1 MASGSCQGCEEED
14 EETLKKL
21 IVRLNNLQEG
31 KQIETLVQILEDMQV
46 FTYADHA
53 AKLFQ
58 GKNVHVP
65 LLIVL
70 DSYVRVACVQQV
82 GWSLLCKL
90 IEICP
95 DIMQSLTGPQ
105 DIGCDWEVLG
115 IHQLII
121 KMLTVH
127 NASMNLSMVG
137 LKALDLLL
145 TSGKI
150 TLLIL
155 DEDSDIFLLIFDA
168 MKKFSANDEVQKL
181 GCKALHVLFER
192 VSEEQLTEF
201 VENKDY
207 MILLTALKN
216 FKDEEEI
223 VLYVLRCLHSLASPC
238 NNVEVL
244 MSGNVRCYNIV
255 VEAMKAFPVHEKI
268 QEVSCCLLHRL
279 TLGNFFNIL
288 VLNEVHE
295 FVVEAVQRYSKNAT
309 LQIAGLSCL
318 ALLTETIFLNQDLEV
333 KNENEENEDDE
344 EEDKLFWLEACYKAL
359 TWHRKNKHVQEAAC
373 WALNNL
379 LMYQN
384 SLHEKIGDEDGQ
396 FPAHREVML
405 SMLMHSSSKEVFQ
418 ASANALCTLLE
429 QNVNFRKI
437 LLSKGIYLNVLELM
451 KRHLH
456 SPEVAESGCKMLNHL
471 FEGSNV
477 SLDVMAAVAPK
488 IITVMKSH
496 GASLSVQLEALR
508 AILHFL
514 LPGMPEEVTEDTEY
528 KHKLKIVTNQCFRND
543 IHKLVLGSLNRF
555 IGNPGIQK
563 CGLKVISSIAR
574 FPDAL
579 EVLSLEGAIES
590 VLQTLKMYP
599 DDQEIQRLGL
609 SLIGC
614 LITKKNLILGIENP
628 LAKILVSSLQRFK
641 DITELQTK
649 FLSLC
654 CKCFAKLA
662 MDDEL
667 KGVML
672 ERACDQN
679 NSIMVECLL
688 LLGADANRAKE
699 GTSLICQ
706 VCEKASSPK
715 LVELLLNSGSHEQ
728 DVRKALAISIGKGDS
743 QIISLLLKRLALD
756 LANNSIC
763 LGGFCI
769 GKIEPSWLGPLFPD
783 KTCNSRKEIN
793 IGSTLARMVLR
804 YQTKSSVAEG
814 AASGSNGDFSEQV
827 LDKFD
832 QWTFIPESY
841 VDSVFGQSDD
851 LDSEGSEGSFL
862 VKKKSSSISVGEFYR
877 DPALQRCS
885 PNLQSHSRS
894 SKLPSHMRHSDSTSS
909 LASEREYITSLDL
922 SANELRD
929 IDALS
934 QKCCISGHL
943 EHLARLELHQ
953 NALTGFPQRLCEVLK
968 CLTHLDL
975 HSNKFT
981 AFPSYLLKMNCI
993 ANLDVSRNDIGP
1005 SIVLDPAVKCP
1016 TLKQFNLSYNQLS
1029 SVPENL
1035 GDVAEKLEQLTLEG
1049 NKISG
1054 MCSPL
1059 SLKELKILNLSKNNI
1074 SSLSEDFLEA
1084 CPKVESFSARMNSLA
1099 AMPFLPSS
1107 MTNIKLSQNR
1117 FTCVPEA
1124 ILNLPHLRS
1133 LDMSSNEIKYLPS
1146 PAHWKSLN
1154 LRELLFSHN
1163 QISILDLSEKAHA
1176 WSRVEKLHLSHNKLK
1191 EIPPEI
1197 GCLENLTSLDVSYNL
1212 ELRSFPNE
1220 MGKLSKIWD
1229 LPLDELRLNF
1239 DFKHIGCKAKDII
1252 RFLQQRLKK
1261 AVPYNR
1267 MKLMIVGNTG
1277 SGKTTLLQQL
1287 MKTKKSDAEMQSA
1300 TVGIDV
1306 KDWPIQIRGKRKKDL
1321 ILNVWDFAGREEF
1334 YSTHPHF
1341 MTPRSL
1347 YLAVYDLSKGQ
1358 AEVDAMKPW
1367 LFNIKARASSS
1378 PVILVG
1384 THLDVSDEKQRKAC
1398 ISKINKELLNKRGF
1412 PAIRDYH
1419 FVNATEESDA
1429 LAKLRKTIINESLNF
1444 KIRDQPVVGQLIP
1457 DCYVELEKIILS
1469 ERKNVPIE
1477 FPVIDRKRLLQLVKE
1492 NQLQLDEN
1500 ELPHAV
1506 HFLNESGVLLHFQ
1519 DPALQL
1525 SNLYFVEPKW
1535 LCKVMAQILT
1545 EKVEGGPK
1553 YPKGIISRRSVE
1565 KFLSKKKRFPKNYT
1579 QQYFKLLEKFQIALP
1594 IGEEHL
1600 LVPSSLSDHRP
1611 VIELPHCENSE
1622 IIIRLYEMPYFP
1634 MGFWSRLIN
1643 RLLEISPY
1651 MLSGRERA
1659 LRPNR
1664 MYWRQGIYLN
1674 WSPEAYCLVE
1684 SEVLDNHPESFL
1696 KITVPSC
1703 RKGCIILG
1711 QVVDHIDSL
1720 MEEWFPGL
1728 LEIDICGEG
1737 ETLLKKW
1744 ALYSFNDGE
1753 EHEKILLDD
1762 LMKKAE
1768 EGDLLVNPDQPRL
1781 TLPISQIAPD
1791 LILADLPRNIMLNSE
1806 KLEFEQAPEFLLG
1819 DGSFGSVYRATYE
1832 GDEVAV
1838 KIFNKHTSLRLLR
1851 QELVVLCHHR
1861 HPSLVFLLAAGIRPR
1876 MLVMELAPKGS
1887 LDRLLQ
1893 QDTASLTRTLQ
1904 HRIALHV
1911 ADGLRYLHSAM
1922 IIYRDLKPHNVLL
1935 FTLYPNAAI
1944 IAKIADYGIAQ
1955 YCCRM
1960 GIKTSEGTPGFRA
1973 PEVARGNVI
1982 YNQQADVY
1990 SFGLLLYDILTTGGR
2005 IAEGLK
2011 FPNEFDELAIQGK
2024 LPDPVKEYGCAP
2036 WPMVEKLIKS
2046 CLKENPQERPTS
2058 AQVFDI
2064 LNSAELI
2071 CLMRHI
2077 PIPKSFTVECMVA
2090 ANQSCKNASIWLG
2103 CGPRDRG
2110 QLSLLDLTTERLTSE
2125 EVTNSRILCLTL
2137 VHLPVEKE
2145 SWIVSGTQ
2153 SGELLVINSE
2163 DGKKMHTL
2171 EKMTDSVTCLHCNSI
2186 SKQRFSYAAVSDSNI
2201 IAVVADR
2208 VLYIAKKNSP
2218 FVEVW
2223 DKKTEKL
2230 CELIDC
2236 AHFLKEEMVEVNKES
2251 KHNMSYSGR
2260 VKTLCL
2266 QKNSALWIGT
2276 GGGYMLLLDLST
2288 LRLIRIIHDFCD
2300 SVRVMMTAQIGT
2312 YNEVAESSS
2321 GEASTWDKGAYK
2333 AFNGRIFSF
2342 ESPCTYTFCRH
2353 CVDSGDFNIE
2363 IKRNTDSEIEKIT
2376 VLIDNNDISISGDT
2390 ILVNGE
2396 SVQIPY
2402 NNKLIHI
2409 KKHGEY
2415 NVLNSRRGIL
2425 SLMWDKNN
2433 KLSLTLHKQYPTC
2446 GLCGNF
2452 NTTPGEDI
2460 NEHIA
2465 KSKIAGDCP
2474 EATSKT
2480 YQTCED
2486 GVEYCNKIIG
2496 TYFEE
2501 CGKVSAL
2508 SSDYKKVCIDEYCQ
2522 NRDKAS
2528 TCDTYSELSRLCASD
2543 GPGTYESWR
2552 NDSDVVC
2559 EKPQCPEQHIY
2570 KECGP
2575 SNPATCSNVAPF
2587 QDSECVSGCTCPE
2600 DKIQIF
2606 KASLSYFQVETYSH
2620 VKMQV
2625 QTDPVM
2631 QLYVSM
2637 PPNQFTDTVGLC
2649 GSYNNRAED
2658 DFMSSQNILEKS
2670 SQAFADSWEMMS
2682 CPKGNPTSCIS
2693 IDAENCSGGAEYVD
2707 CSDPKAQRRV
2717 DSTCSTRNIP
2727 NFEDQNVILQD
2738 GKVTAIKTTE
2748 SKECEL
2754 NGNAY
2759 TVHTVGLY
2767 LILKFVS
2774 GITVIW
2780 DKNTRMTVILEPYW
2794 NGKVC
2799 GLCGNS
2805 NGDLKDDFT
2814 TRYSSVATGALE
2826 FGNSWKTSQECSD
2839 TVTQTFP
2846 CDSNPYCKAWAV
2858 RKCEIIRD
2866 STFRECHSKVDPST
2880 YYDACIEEACAC
2892 DMEGKYLGF
2901 CTAVAMYAEACSAVG
2916 VCVAWRKPDLCRC
2929 YAKCPESAPYLDENT
2944 MKCVR
2949 LSECSCF
2956 YNDVIPAGP
2965 ENKILPELIE
2975 EATTTRGGAGITG
2988 DGFRA
2993 AGTTVSS
3000 ESEVTGKKTEATTS
3014 LGESET
3020 TTVGVE
3026 TGSTT
3031 LSPGAS
3037 SSSQKTKP
3045 GTSVTPGSPGA
3056 GSETEAMTSTK
3067 GSGTTQAG
3075 LVGETTTSTEG
3086 RGTSGSGFRTGEEEF
3101 PPLGFTINDGSS

>member
-1 MASGSCQGCEEED
+1 MASGSCQGCEED

-21 IVRLNNLQEG
+21 IVRLNNVQEG
-31 KQIETLVQILEDMQV
+31 KQIETLVQILEDLLV
-46 FTYADHA
+46 FTYSEHA
-53 AKLFQ
+53 SKLFQ
-58 GKNVHVP
+58 GKNIHVP

-70 DSYVRVACVQQV
+70 DSYMRVASVQQV

-95 DIMQSLTGPQ
+95 GTMQSLMGPQ
-105 DIGCDWEVLG
+105 DVGNDWEVLG
-115 IHQLII
+115 VHQLIL

-127 NASMNLSMVG
+127 NASVNLSMIG
-137 LKALDLLL
+137 LKTLDLLL

-155 DEDSDIFLLIFDA
+155 DEESDIFMLIFDA
-168 MKKFSANDEVQKL
+168 MHSFPANDEIQKL

-207 MILLTALKN
+207 MILLSALTN

-223 VLYVLRCLHSLASPC
+223 VLHVLHCLHSLAIPC

-255 VEAMKAFPVHEKI
+255 VEAMKAFPISEKI

-295 FVVEAVQRYSKNAT
+295 FVVKAVQRYPENAA
-309 LQIAGLSCL
+309 LQISALSCL
-318 ALLTETIFLNQDLEV
+318 ALLTETIFLNQDLEE
-333 KNENEENEDDE
+333 KNENQENDDE
-344 EEDKLFWLEACYKAL
+344 GEEVKLFWLEACYKAL

-384 SLHEKIGDEDGQ
+384 SLHEKIGDEDGH

-418 ASANALCTLLE
+418 ASANALSTLLE

-451 KRHLH
+451 QKHIH

-471 FEGSNV
+471 FEGSNT
-477 SLDVMAAVAPK
+477 SLDTMAAVLPK

-496 GASLSVQLEALR
+496 ETSLPVQLEALR
-508 AILHFL
+508 AILHFIV
-514 LPGMPEEVTEDTEY
+514 PGMPEESREDAES
-528 KHKLKIVTNQCFRND
+528 HRKLLNMVKKQCFKND
-543 IHKLVLGSLNRF
+543 IHKLVLAALNRF

-563 CGLKVISSIAR
+563 CGLKVISSIAH
-574 FPDAL
+574 FTDAL
-579 EVLSLEGAIES
+579 GVLSLEGAVDS
-590 VLQTLKMYP
+590 VLHTLQMYP
-599 DDQEIQRLGL
+599 DDQEIQCLGL

-614 LITKKNLILGIENP
+614 LITKKNLCIGTGHL
-628 LAKILVSSLQRFK
+628 LAKILASSLNRFK
-641 DITELQTK
+641 DVAEVQTEGFQTILAILK
-649 FLSLC
+649 LSASFSKLLVHHSFDLVIFHQMSSSIMEQKDQQFLNLC
-654 CKCFAKLA
+654 CKCFAKVA
-662 MDDEL
+662 MDDDL
-667 KGVML
+667 KNMML

-688 LLGADANRAKE
+688 LLGADANQAKE

-706 VCEKASSPK
+706 VCEKESSPK
-715 LVELLLNSGSHEQ
+715 LVELLLNSGSREQ
-728 DVRKALAISIGKGDS
+728 DVRKALTISIGKGDS
-743 QIISLLLKRLALD
+743 QIISLLLRRLALD
-756 LANNSIC
+756 MANNSIC

-769 GKIEPSWLGPLFPD
+769 GKVEPSWLGPLFPD
-783 KTCNSRKEIN
+783 KTSNLRKQTN
-793 IGSTLARMVLR
+793 IASTLARMVIR
-804 YQTKSSVAEG
+804 YQMKSAMEEG
-814 AASGSNGDFSEQV
+814 AASGSDGNLSEDV
-827 LDKFD
+827 LSKFD
-832 QWTFIPESY
+832 EWTFIPDSSM
-841 VDSVFGQSDD
+841 DSVFAQSDD

-862 VKKKSSSISVGEFYR
+862 VKKKSNSISVGEFYR
-877 DPALQRCS
+877 DAVLQRCS
-885 PNLQSHSRS
+885 PNLQRHSSSLGPIFDHEDLLRRKRKILSSDDSLRS
-894 SKLPSHMRHSDSTSS
+894 SKLQSHMRHSDSISS

-934 QKCCISGHL
+934 QKSCISGHL
-943 EHLARLELHQ
+943 EHLEKLELHQ
-953 NALTGFPQRLCEVLK
+953 NALTSFPQQLCETLK
-968 CLTHLDL
+968 SLTHLDL

-981 AFPSYLLKMNCI
+981 SFPSYLLKMSCV

-1005 SIVLDPAVKCP
+1005 SVVLDPAVKCP

-1035 GDVAEKLEQLTLEG
+1035 ADVIEKLEQLILEG

-1054 MCSPL
+1054 ICSPL
-1059 SLKELKILNLSKNNI
+1059 RLKELKILNLSKNHI
-1074 SSLSEDFLEA
+1074 SSLSENFLEA
-1084 CPKVESFSARMNSLA
+1084 CPKVESFSARMNFLA
-1099 AMPFLPSS
+1099 AMPFLPPS
-1107 MTNIKLSQNR
+1107 MTSLKLSQNK
-1117 FTCVPEA
+1117 FTCIPEA

-1133 LDMSSNEIKYLPS
+1133 LDMSSNDIQYLPG

-1163 QISILDLSEKAHA
+1163 QISILDLSEKAYL

-1267 MKLMIVGNTG
+1267 MKLMVVGNTG

-1287 MKTKKSDAEMQSA
+1287 MKTKKSDLGMQSA

-1306 KDWPIQIRGKRKKDL
+1306 KDWPIQIRGKRKRDL
-1321 ILNVWDFAGREEF
+1321 VLNVWDFAGREEF

-1341 MTPRSL
+1341 MTQRAL

-1384 THLDVSDEKQRKAC
+1384 THLDVSDERQRKAC
-1398 ISKINKELLNKRGF
+1398 IGKITKELLNKRGF

-1429 LAKLRKTIINESLNF
+1429 LAKLRKTIIYESLNF

-1477 FPVIDRKRLLQLVKE
+1477 FPVIDQKRLLQLVRE

-1525 SNLYFVEPKW
+1525 SDLYFVEPKW
-1535 LCKVMAQILT
+1535 LCKIMAQILT
-1545 EKVEGGPK
+1545 VKVEDCPK
-1553 YPKGIISRRSVE
+1553 HPKGIISRRDVE
-1565 KFLSKKKRFPKNYT
+1565 KFLSKKRRFPKNYMS
-1579 QQYFKLLEKFQIALP
+1579 QYFKLLEKFQIALP
-1594 IGEEHL
+1594 IGEEYL

-1674 WSPEAYCLVE
+1674 WSPEAYCLVG

-1703 RKGCIILG
+1703 RKGCILLG

-1753 EHEKILLDD
+1753 EHQKILLDD

-1781 TLPISQIAPD
+1781 TIPISQIAPD
-1791 LILADLPRNIMLNSE
+1791 LILADLPRNIMLNNDE
-1806 KLEFEQAPEFLLG
+1806 LEFEQAPEFLLG
-1819 DGSFGSVYRATYE
+1819 DGSFGSVYRAAYE
-1832 GDEVAV
+1832 GEEVAV

-1851 QELVVLCHHR
+1851 QELVVLCHLH
-1861 HPSLVFLLAAGIRPR
+1861 HPSLISLLAAGIRPR
-1876 MLVMELAPKGS
+1876 MLVMELASKGS

-1893 QDTASLTRTLQ
+1893 QDKASLTRTLQ

-2005 IAEGLK
+2005 IVEGLK

-2036 WPMVEKLIKS
+2036 WPMVEKLITK

-2064 LNSAELI
+2064 LNSAELV
-2071 CLMRHI
+2071 CLTRHI
-2077 PIPKSFTVECMVA
+2077 LLPKNVIVDCMVA
-2090 ANQSCKNASIWLG
+2090 THHNSRNASIWLG
-2103 CGPRDRG
+2103 CGHTNRG
-2110 QLSLLDLTTERLTSE
+2110 QLSFLDLNTEGYTSE
-2125 EVTNSRILCLTL
+2125 EVADSRILCLAL
-2137 VHLPVEKE
+2137 VHLPVQKE

-2153 SGELLVINSE
+2153 SGTLLVINTE
-2163 DGKKMHTL
+2163 DGKKRHTL
-2171 EKMTDSVTCLHCNSI
+2171 EKMTDSITCLYCNSF
-2186 SKQRFSYAAVSDSNI
+2186 SKQSVFSFFLTKLEGAAPLKILNIGNVSTPLMCLSESTNSTERNVMWGGCGTKIFSFSNDFTIQKLIETRTSQLFSYAAFSDSNI
-2201 IAVVADR
+2201 VTVVVDT

-2218 FVEVW
+2218 VVEVW

-2236 AHFLKEEMVEVNKES
+2236 VHFLREVMVKVNKES
-2251 KHNMSYSGR
+2251 KHKMSYSGR
-2260 VKTLCL
+2260 VKALCL
-2266 QKNSALWIGT
+2266 QKNTALWIGT
-2276 GGGYMLLLDLST
+2276 GGGHILLLDLST
-2288 LRLIRIIHDFCD
+2288 RRVIRIIYNFCD
-2300 SVRVMMTAQIGT
+2300 SVRVMMTAQLGSLKNVMLVLG
-2312 YNEVAESSS
+2312 YN
-2321 GEASTWDKGAYK
+2321 
-2333 AFNGRIFSF
+2333 
-2342 ESPCTYTFCRH
+2342 
-2353 CVDSGDFNIE
+2353 
-2363 IKRNTDSEIEKIT
+2363 
-2376 VLIDNNDISISGDT
+2376 
-2390 ILVNGE
+2390 
-2396 SVQIPY
+2396 
-2402 NNKLIHI
+2402 
-2409 KKHGEY
+2409 
-2415 NVLNSRRGIL
+2415 
-2425 SLMWDKNN
+2425 
-2433 KLSLTLHKQYPTC
+2433 
-2446 GLCGNF
+2446 
-2452 NTTPGEDI
+2452 
-2460 NEHIA
+2460 
-2465 KSKIAGDCP
+2465 
-2474 EATSKT
+2474 
-2480 YQTCED
+2480 
-2486 GVEYCNKIIG
+2486 
-2496 TYFEE
+2496 
-2501 CGKVSAL
+2501 
-2508 SSDYKKVCIDEYCQ
+2508 
-2522 NRDKAS
+2522 
-2528 TCDTYSELSRLCASD
+2528 
-2543 GPGTYESWR
+2543 
-2552 NDSDVVC
+2552 
-2559 EKPQCPEQHIY
+2559 
-2570 KECGP
+2570 
-2575 SNPATCSNVAPF
+2575 
-2587 QDSECVSGCTCPE
+2587 
-2600 DKIQIF
+2600 
-2606 KASLSYFQVETYSH
+2606 
-2620 VKMQV
+2620 
-2625 QTDPVM
+2625 
-2631 QLYVSM
+2631 
-2637 PPNQFTDTVGLC
+2637 
-2649 GSYNNRAED
+2649 
-2658 DFMSSQNILEKS
+2658 
-2670 SQAFADSWEMMS
+2670 
-2682 CPKGNPTSCIS
+2682 
-2693 IDAENCSGGAEYVD
+2693 
-2707 CSDPKAQRRV
+2707 
-2717 DSTCSTRNIP
+2717 
-2727 NFEDQNVILQD
+2727 
-2738 GKVTAIKTTE
+2738 
-2748 SKECEL
+2748 
-2754 NGNAY
+2754 
-2759 TVHTVGLY
+2759 
-2767 LILKFVS
+2767 
-2774 GITVIW
+2774 
-2780 DKNTRMTVILEPYW
+2780 
-2794 NGKVC
+2794 
-2799 GLCGNS
+2799 
-2805 NGDLKDDFT
+2805 
-2814 TRYSSVATGALE
+2814 
-2826 FGNSWKTSQECSD
+2826 
-2839 TVTQTFP
+2839 
-2846 CDSNPYCKAWAV
+2846 
-2858 RKCEIIRD
+2858 RK
-2866 STFRECHSKVDPST
+2866 
-2880 YYDACIEEACAC
+2880 
-2892 DMEGKYLGF
+2892 
-2901 CTAVAMYAEACSAVG
+2901 
-2916 VCVAWRKPDLCRC
+2916 
-2929 YAKCPESAPYLDENT
+2929 
-2944 MKCVR
+2944 
-2949 LSECSCF
+2949 
-2956 YNDVIPAGP
+2956 
-2965 ENKILPELIE
+2965 
-2975 EATTTRGGAGITG
+2975 
-2988 DGFRA
+2988 
-2993 AGTTVSS
+2993 
-3000 ESEVTGKKTEATTS
+3000 
-3014 LGESET
+3014 
-3020 TTVGVE
+3020 
-3026 TGSTT
+3026 
-3031 LSPGAS
+3031 
-3037 SSSQKTKP
+3037 
-3045 GTSVTPGSPGA
+3045 
-3056 GSETEAMTSTK
+3056 
-3067 GSGTTQAG
+3067 
-3075 LVGETTTSTEG
+3075 STEG
-3086 RGTSGSGFRTGEEEF
+3086 TQQQKEIQSCLTVWDINLPHEVQNLEKHIEVRKELAEKMRGTSIE
-3101 PPLGFTINDGSS
+3101 

>member
-1 MASGSCQGCEEED
+1 MGVAS
-14 EETLKKL
+14 
-21 IVRLNNLQEG
+21 
-31 KQIETLVQILEDMQV
+31 
-46 FTYADHA
+46 
-53 AKLFQ
+53 
-58 GKNVHVP
+58 
-65 LLIVL
+65 
-70 DSYVRVACVQQV
+70 VQQV

-95 DIMQSLTGPQ
+95 GTMQSLMGPQ
-105 DIGCDWEVLG
+105 DVGNDWEVLG
-115 IHQLII
+115 VHQLIL

-127 NASMNLSMVG
+127 NASINLSMIG
-137 LKALDLLL
+137 LKTLDLLL

-155 DEDSDIFLLIFDA
+155 DEESDIFLLIFDA
-168 MKKFSANDEVQKL
+168 MHSFPTNDEVQKL

-207 MILLTALKN
+207 MILLSALKN
-216 FKDEEEI
+216 FKEEEEI
-223 VLYVLRCLHSLASPC
+223 VLHVLHCLHSLAIPC

-255 VEAMKAFPVHEKI
+255 VEAMKAFPFSEKI

-279 TLGNFFNIL
+279 TLEKSLVTVGELQISQMEEGNFFNIL

-295 FVVEAVQRYSKNAT
+295 FVVKAVQQYPENAA
-309 LQIAGLSCL
+309 LQISALSCL
-318 ALLTETIFLNQDLEV
+318 ALLTETIFLNQDLEE
-333 KNENEENEDDE
+333 KNENQENDDE
-344 EEDKLFWLEACYKAL
+344 GEEDKLFWLEACYKAL
-359 TWHRKNKHVQEAAC
+359 TWHRKNKDVQEAAC

-384 SLHEKIGDEDGQ
+384 SLHEKIGDEDGH

-418 ASANALCTLLE
+418 ASANALSTLLE

-437 LLSKGIYLNVLELM
+437 LLSKGIYLNVLESM
-451 KRHLH
+451 QKHIH

-477 SLDVMAAVAPK
+477 SLDTMAAVVPK

-496 GASLSVQLEALR
+496 ETSLPVQLEALR
-508 AILHFL
+508 AILHFIV
-514 LPGMPEEVTEDTEY
+514 PGMTEESREDTDAH
-528 KHKLKIVTNQCFRND
+528 HKLNMVKKQCFKND
-543 IHKLVLGSLNRF
+543 IHKLVLAALNRF

-563 CGLKVISSIAR
+563 CGLKVVSSIAH

-579 EVLSLEGAIES
+579 EMLSLEGAMDS
-590 VLQTLKMYP
+590 VLHTLQMYP
-599 DDQEIQRLGL
+599 DDQEIQCLGL

-614 LITKKNLILGIENP
+614 LITKKNLCLGTGHL

-641 DITELQTK
+641 DVAEVQTK
-649 FLSLC
+649 GFQTILTILELSASFSKLLLNHSFDLVIFHQMSSNVEQKDQQFLNLC
-654 CKCFAKLA
+654 CKCFAKVA
-662 MDDEL
+662 MDDDL
-667 KGVML
+667 KNVML

-688 LLGADANRAKE
+688 LLGADANQAKE
-699 GTSLICQ
+699 ATSLICQ
-706 VCEKASSPK
+706 VCEKGSSPK
-715 LVELLLNSGSHEQ
+715 LVELLLNSGSREQ
-728 DVRKALAISIGKGDS
+728 DVRKALTISIGKGDS
-743 QIISLLLKRLALD
+743 RIISLLLRRLALD
-756 LANNSIC
+756 VANNSIC

-769 GKIEPSWLGPLFPD
+769 GKVEPSWLGPLFPD
-783 KTCNSRKEIN
+783 KASNVRKQTN
-793 IGSTLARMVLR
+793 IASTLARMVIR
-804 YQTKSSVAEG
+804 YQMKSAVEEG
-814 AASGSNGDFSEQV
+814 TASGSNGNFSEDV
-827 LDKFD
+827 LHKFD
-832 QWTFIPESY
+832 EWTLIPDCSM
-841 VDSVFGQSDD
+841 DSVFAQSDD

-862 VKKKSSSISVGEFYR
+862 VKKKSNSISVGEFYR
-877 DPALQRCS
+877 DLALQRCS
-885 PNLQSHSRS
+885 PNLQRHSNSLGPIFDHEDLLRRKRKILSSDDSLRS
-894 SKLPSHMRHSDSTSS
+894 SKLQSHMRHSESISS

-943 EHLARLELHQ
+943 EHLEKLELHQ
-953 NALTGFPQRLCEVLK
+953 NALTSFPQQLCEILK
-968 CLTHLDL
+968 SLTHLDL

-981 AFPSYLLKMNCI
+981 SFPSYLLKMNCI

-1005 SIVLDPAVKCP
+1005 SVVLDPAVKCP

-1029 SVPENL
+1029 SVPENVA
-1035 GDVAEKLEQLTLEG
+1035 DVVERLEQLILEG

-1054 MCSPL
+1054 ICSPL
-1059 SLKELKILNLSKNNI
+1059 RLKELKILNLSKNHI
-1074 SSLSEDFLEA
+1074 SSLSENFLEA
-1084 CPKVESFSARMNSLA
+1084 CPKVESFSARMNFLA
-1099 AMPFLPSS
+1099 AIPFLPSS
-1107 MTNIKLSQNR
+1107 MTSLKLSQNK
-1117 FTCVPEA
+1117 FTCIPEA

-1133 LDMSSNEIKYLPS
+1133 LDMSSNDIQYLPG

-1163 QISILDLSEKAHA
+1163 QISILDLSEKAYL

-1229 LPLDELRLNF
+1229 LPLDELHLNF

-1287 MKTKKSDAEMQSA
+1287 MKIKKSDLGMQSA

-1306 KDWPIQIRGKRKKDL
+1306 KDWPIQIRGKRKRDL

-1341 MTPRSL
+1341 MTQRAL

-1384 THLDVSDEKQRKAC
+1384 THSDVSDEKQRKAC
-1398 ISKINKELLNKRGF
+1398 ISKITKELLNKRGF

-1477 FPVIDRKRLLQLVKE
+1477 FPVIDQKRLLQLVKE

-1525 SNLYFVEPKW
+1525 SDLYFVEPKW
-1535 LCKVMAQILT
+1535 LCKIMAQILT
-1545 EKVEGGPK
+1545 VKVEGCPK
-1553 YPKGIISRRSVE
+1553 HPKGIISRRDVE
-1565 KFLSKKKRFPKNYT
+1565 KFLSKKRRFPKNYMS
-1579 QQYFKLLEKFQIALP
+1579 QYFKLLEKFQIALP
-1594 IGEEHL
+1594 IGEEYL

-1674 WSPEAYCLVE
+1674 WSPEAYCLVG
-1684 SEVLDNHPESFL
+1684 SEVIDNHPESFL

-1703 RKGCIILG
+1703 RKGCILLG

-1753 EHEKILLDD
+1753 EHKKILLDD

-1781 TLPISQIAPD
+1781 TIPISQIAPD
-1791 LILADLPRNIMLNSE
+1791 LILADLPRNIMLNNDE
-1806 KLEFEQAPEFLLG
+1806 LEFEQAPEFLLG
-1819 DGSFGSVYRATYE
+1819 DGSFGSVYRAAYE
-1832 GDEVAV
+1832 GEEVAV

-1851 QELVVLCHHR
+1851 QELVVLCHLH
-1861 HPSLVFLLAAGIRPR
+1861 HPSLISLLAAGIRPR
-1876 MLVMELAPKGS
+1876 MLVMELASKGS

-1893 QDTASLTRTLQ
+1893 QDKASLTRTLQ

-2005 IAEGLK
+2005 IVEGLK

-2024 LPDPVKEYGCAP
+2024 LPDPVKEYGCVP
-2036 WPMVEKLIKS
+2036 WPMVEKLIKK

-2064 LNSAELI
+2064 LNSAELT

-2077 PIPKSFTVECMVA
+2077 LLPKNVIVECMVA
-2090 ANQSCKNASIWLG
+2090 THHNSRNASIWLG
-2103 CGPRDRG
+2103 CGHTNRG
-2110 QLSLLDLTTERLTSE
+2110 QLSFLDLNTEEYTSE
-2125 EVTNSRILCLTL
+2125 EVADSRILCLAL
-2137 VHLPVEKE
+2137 VHLPAEKE

-2153 SGELLVINSE
+2153 SGTLLVINTE
-2163 DGKKMHTL
+2163 DEKKRHTL
-2171 EKMTDSVTCLHCNSI
+2171 EKMTDSITCLYCNSFPKQ
-2186 SKQRFSYAAVSDSNI
+2186 SKQKIFLLVGTADGNIAIFEDKTIKLKGAAPLKILNIGNVSTPLMCLSESTNSMERNIMWGGCGTKIFSFSNDFTIQKFIETRTNQLFSYAAFSDSNI
-2201 IAVVADR
+2201 IAVVVDTA
-2208 VLYIAKKNSP
+2208 LYVAKKNSP
-2218 FVEVW
+2218 VVEVW

-2236 AHFLKEEMVEVNKES
+2236 VHFLRELVKVNKEA
-2251 KHNMSYSGR
+2251 KHKMSYSGR

-2266 QKNSALWIGT
+2266 QKNTALWIGT
-2276 GGGYMLLLDLST
+2276 GGGHILLLDLST
-2288 LRLIRIIHDFCD
+2288 RRVIRIIYNFCD
-2300 SVRVMMTAQIGT
+2300 SVRVMMTAQLGSLKNVMLVLG
-2312 YNEVAESSS
+2312 YN
-2321 GEASTWDKGAYK
+2321 
-2333 AFNGRIFSF
+2333 
-2342 ESPCTYTFCRH
+2342 
-2353 CVDSGDFNIE
+2353 
-2363 IKRNTDSEIEKIT
+2363 
-2376 VLIDNNDISISGDT
+2376 
-2390 ILVNGE
+2390 
-2396 SVQIPY
+2396 
-2402 NNKLIHI
+2402 
-2409 KKHGEY
+2409 
-2415 NVLNSRRGIL
+2415 
-2425 SLMWDKNN
+2425 
-2433 KLSLTLHKQYPTC
+2433 
-2446 GLCGNF
+2446 
-2452 NTTPGEDI
+2452 
-2460 NEHIA
+2460 
-2465 KSKIAGDCP
+2465 
-2474 EATSKT
+2474 
-2480 YQTCED
+2480 
-2486 GVEYCNKIIG
+2486 
-2496 TYFEE
+2496 
-2501 CGKVSAL
+2501 
-2508 SSDYKKVCIDEYCQ
+2508 
-2522 NRDKAS
+2522 
-2528 TCDTYSELSRLCASD
+2528 
-2543 GPGTYESWR
+2543 
-2552 NDSDVVC
+2552 
-2559 EKPQCPEQHIY
+2559 
-2570 KECGP
+2570 
-2575 SNPATCSNVAPF
+2575 
-2587 QDSECVSGCTCPE
+2587 
-2600 DKIQIF
+2600 
-2606 KASLSYFQVETYSH
+2606 
-2620 VKMQV
+2620 
-2625 QTDPVM
+2625 
-2631 QLYVSM
+2631 
-2637 PPNQFTDTVGLC
+2637 
-2649 GSYNNRAED
+2649 
-2658 DFMSSQNILEKS
+2658 
-2670 SQAFADSWEMMS
+2670 
-2682 CPKGNPTSCIS
+2682 
-2693 IDAENCSGGAEYVD
+2693 
-2707 CSDPKAQRRV
+2707 
-2717 DSTCSTRNIP
+2717 
-2727 NFEDQNVILQD
+2727 
-2738 GKVTAIKTTE
+2738 
-2748 SKECEL
+2748 
-2754 NGNAY
+2754 
-2759 TVHTVGLY
+2759 
-2767 LILKFVS
+2767 
-2774 GITVIW
+2774 
-2780 DKNTRMTVILEPYW
+2780 
-2794 NGKVC
+2794 
-2799 GLCGNS
+2799 
-2805 NGDLKDDFT
+2805 
-2814 TRYSSVATGALE
+2814 
-2826 FGNSWKTSQECSD
+2826 WK
-2839 TVTQTFP
+2839 
-2846 CDSNPYCKAWAV
+2846 
-2858 RKCEIIRD
+2858 
-2866 STFRECHSKVDPST
+2866 
-2880 YYDACIEEACAC
+2880 
-2892 DMEGKYLGF
+2892 
-2901 CTAVAMYAEACSAVG
+2901 
-2916 VCVAWRKPDLCRC
+2916 
-2929 YAKCPESAPYLDENT
+2929 
-2944 MKCVR
+2944 
-2949 LSECSCF
+2949 
-2956 YNDVIPAGP
+2956 
-2965 ENKILPELIE
+2965 
-2975 EATTTRGGAGITG
+2975 
-2988 DGFRA
+2988 
-2993 AGTTVSS
+2993 
-3000 ESEVTGKKTEATTS
+3000 
-3014 LGESET
+3014 
-3020 TTVGVE
+3020 
-3026 TGSTT
+3026 
-3031 LSPGAS
+3031 
-3037 SSSQKTKP
+3037 
-3045 GTSVTPGSPGA
+3045 
-3056 GSETEAMTSTK
+3056 
-3067 GSGTTQAG
+3067 
-3075 LVGETTTSTEG
+3075 STEG
-3086 RGTSGSGFRTGEEEF
+3086 TQHQKETQSCLTVWDINLPHEVQNLEKHIEVRKELAEKMRGTSAE
-3101 PPLGFTINDGSS
+3101 

>member
-1 MASGSCQGCEEED
+1 MASGSCQGCEED
-14 EETLKKL
+14 EESLKKL
-21 IVRLNNLQEG
+21 IVRLNNVQEG
-31 KQIETLVQILEDMQV
+31 KQIDTLVQILEDMLV
-46 FTYADHA
+46 FTYAEHA

-58 GKNVHVP
+58 DKNVHVP

-70 DSYVRVACVQQV
+70 DSYMRVASVQQV
-82 GWSLLCKL
+82 GWSFLCKL

-95 DIMQSLTGPQ
+95 DTMQSLVGPQ
-105 DIGCDWEVLG
+105 DIGNDWEILG
-115 IHQLII
+115 VHQLIL

-127 NASMNLSMVG
+127 NASINLSTIG

-155 DEDSDIFLLIFDA
+155 DEESDIFLLIFDA
-168 MKKFSANDEVQKL
+168 MRTFSANDEVQKL
-181 GCKALHVLFER
+181 GCKALRVLFER

-207 MILLTALKN
+207 MILLNALKH

-223 VLYVLRCLHSLASPC
+223 VLHVLHCLHSLAIPC

-255 VEAMKAFPVHEKI
+255 VEAMKAFPTNEKI

-288 VLNEVHE
+288 VLNDIHE
-295 FVVEAVQRYSKNAT
+295 FVVKAVQQYSQNAV
-309 LQIAGLSCL
+309 LQISALSCL
-318 ALLTETIFLNQDLEV
+318 ALLTETIFLNQDLEE
-333 KNENEENEDDE
+333 KNENKENEDEE

-384 SLHEKIGDEDGQ
+384 SLHKKIGDEDGQ
-396 FPAHREVML
+396 FPAHREVIL

-418 ASANALCTLLE
+418 ASANALSTLLE

-451 KRHLH
+451 QKQIH

-471 FEGSNV
+471 FEGSNT
-477 SLDVMAAVAPK
+477 SLDTMAAVVPK

-496 GASLSVQLEALR
+496 DTSLSVQLEALR

-514 LPGMPEEVTEDTEY
+514 VLGMPEESREDAESQR
-528 KHKLKIVTNQCFRND
+528 KLNMAKKQCFRND
-543 IHKLVLGSLNRF
+543 IHKLVLAALNRF

-563 CGLKVISSIAR
+563 CGLKVLSSLAH

-579 EVLSLEGAIES
+579 EILSPEGAIDS
-590 VLQTLKMYP
+590 VLHTLQMYP
-599 DDQEIQRLGL
+599 DDQEIQCLGL

-614 LITKKNLILGIENP
+614 LITKKLCIETGHL
-628 LAKILVSSLQRFK
+628 LAKILVSSLQRFQDVAEVQTEGFQTTLAILELSISFSKLLVHYSFDSVIFHQMSSSIMELK
-641 DITELQTK
+641 DQQ
-649 FLSLC
+649 FLNLC

-662 MDDEL
+662 MDNEL
-667 KGVML
+667 KNMML
-672 ERACDQN
+672 EAACDQN

-688 LLGADANRAKE
+688 LLGADVNQAKE
-699 GTSLICQ
+699 ATSLICQ
-706 VCEKASSPK
+706 VCEKESSPK
-715 LVELLLNSGSHEQ
+715 LVELLLNSGSREQ
-728 DVRKALAISIGKGDS
+728 DVRKALTISIRKGDS
-743 QIISLLLKRLALD
+743 QIISLLLRRLALD

-783 KTCNSRKEIN
+783 KTSNLRKQTN
-793 IGSTLARMVLR
+793 KGSILARMVLR
-804 YQTKSSVAEG
+804 YQMKSAVEEG
-814 AASGSNGDFSEQV
+814 VASGSDGNFSVDV
-827 LDKFD
+827 LDKFGEWAFVPD
-832 QWTFIPESY
+832 SS

-862 VKKKSSSISVGEFYR
+862 VKKKSNSISVEFYQ

-885 PNLQSHSRS
+885 PNLQRHSNSLGPILGHEDLPRRKRKIFFSDDSLRS
-894 SKLPSHMRHSDSTSS
+894 SKLQSHLRHSDSISS

-934 QKCCISGHL
+934 QRCCISGHL
-943 EHLARLELHQ
+943 EHLEKLELHQ
-953 NALTGFPQRLCEVLK
+953 NALTSFPQQLCETLK

-981 AFPSYLLKMNCI
+981 SFPSYLLKMNCI

-1005 SIVLDPAVKCP
+1005 SVVLDPAVKCS
-1016 TLKQFNLSYNQLS
+1016 TLKQFSLSYNQLS

-1035 GDVAEKLEQLTLEG
+1035 ADVVEKLEQLILEG

-1054 MCSPL
+1054 TCSPL
-1059 SLKELKILNLSKNNI
+1059 SLKELKILNLSKNHI
-1074 SSLSEDFLEA
+1074 SSLSENFLEA
-1084 CPKVESFSARMNSLA
+1084 CPKVESFSARMNFLA
-1099 AMPFLPSS
+1099 AVPLLPASV
-1107 MTNIKLSQNR
+1107 TCLKLSQNK
-1117 FTCVPEA
+1117 FTCIPEA
-1124 ILNLPHLRS
+1124 ILNLPHLRT
-1133 LDMSSNEIKYLPS
+1133 LDMSNNNIQYLPA

-1154 LRELLFSHN
+1154 LRELLFSYN
-1163 QISILDLSEKAHA
+1163 QISILDLSEKACA

-1197 GCLENLTSLDVSYNL
+1197 GCLENLTSFDVSHNL

-1229 LPLDELRLNF
+1229 LPLDELHLNF
-1239 DFKHIGCKAKDII
+1239 DFKHIGYKAKDII

-1287 MKTKKSDAEMQSA
+1287 MKTKKSDIGIQSA

-1341 MTPRSL
+1341 MTQRAL

-1384 THLDVSDEKQRKAC
+1384 THLDISDEKARKAC
-1398 ISKINKELLNKRGF
+1398 ISKITKELLNKRGF

-1429 LAKLRKTIINESLNF
+1429 LAKLRKTIVNESLNF

-1469 ERKNVPIE
+1469 ERKNVPTE
-1477 FPVIDRKRLLQLVKE
+1477 FPVIDRKQLLQLVKE
-1492 NQLQLDEN
+1492 HQLQLDEN

-1525 SNLYFVEPKW
+1525 SDLYFVEPKW
-1535 LCKVMAQILT
+1535 LCKIMAQILT
-1545 EKVEGGPK
+1545 VKVEGCPK
-1553 YPKGIISRRSVE
+1553 HPKGIISRRDVE
-1565 KFLSKKKRFPKNYT
+1565 KFLSKKRRFPKNYMS
-1579 QQYFKLLEKFQIALP
+1579 QYFKLLEKFQIALP
-1594 IGEEHL
+1594 IGEEYL
-1600 LVPSSLSDHRP
+1600 LVPSSLSDNRP

-1674 WSPEAYCLVE
+1674 WSPEAYCLVG

-1703 RKGCIILG
+1703 RKGCILLG

-1753 EHEKILLDD
+1753 EHQKILLDD

-1768 EGDLLVNPDQPRL
+1768 EGDLLVNPDEPRL
-1781 TLPISQIAPD
+1781 TIPISQIAPD
-1791 LILADLPRNIMLNSE
+1791 LILADLPRNIMLNNDE
-1806 KLEFEQAPEFLLG
+1806 LEFEQSPEFLLG
-1819 DGSFGSVYRATYE
+1819 DGSFGSVYRAVYE
-1832 GDEVAV
+1832 GEEVAV

-1851 QELVVLCHHR
+1851 QELVVLCHLH
-1861 HPSLVFLLAAGIRPR
+1861 HPSLISLLAAGIRPR
-1876 MLVMELAPKGS
+1876 MLVMELAAKGS

-2005 IAEGLK
+2005 IVEGLK

-2024 LPDPVKEYGCAP
+2024 LPDPVKEYGCTP
-2036 WPMVEKLIKS
+2036 WPMVEKLIKK

-2064 LNSAELI
+2064 LNSADLI

-2077 PIPKSFTVECMVA
+2077 LIPKNVTVECMVA
-2090 ANQSCKNASIWLG
+2090 TNPNSKSASIWLG
-2103 CGPRDRG
+2103 CGHPDKG
-2110 QLSLLDLTTERLTSE
+2110 QLSFLDLNTEAHTSE
-2125 EVTNSRILCLTL
+2125 EVIDSRILCLAL

-2153 SGELLVINSE
+2153 SGALLVINTE
-2163 DGKKMHTL
+2163 DGKKRHTL
-2171 EKMTDSVTCLHCNSI
+2171 EKMTDSVTCLYCNSF
-2186 SKQRFSYAAVSDSNI
+2186 SKQSKQKNFLLVGTADGSLAIFEDRSVKCKGAAPLKILNIGDVSTPLMCLSESM
-2201 IAVVADR
+2201 
-2208 VLYIAKKNSP
+2208 NS
-2218 FVEVW
+2218 
-2223 DKKTEKL
+2223 TEKNIMWGG
-2230 CELIDC
+2230 C
-2236 AHFLKEEMVEVNKES
+2236 
-2251 KHNMSYSGR
+2251 
-2260 VKTLCL
+2260 
-2266 QKNSALWIGT
+2266 GT
-2276 GGGYMLLLDLST
+2276 
-2288 LRLIRIIHDFCD
+2288 
-2300 SVRVMMTAQIGT
+2300 
-2312 YNEVAESSS
+2312 
-2321 GEASTWDKGAYK
+2321 K
-2333 AFNGRIFSF
+2333 IFSF
-2342 ESPCTYTFCRH
+2342 S
-2353 CVDSGDFNIE
+2353 SDF
-2363 IKRNTDSEIEKIT
+2363 
-2376 VLIDNNDISISGDT
+2376 T
-2390 ILVNGE
+2390 I
-2396 SVQIPY
+2396 Q
-2402 NNKLIHI
+2402 KLIETRTNQLI
-2409 KKHGEY
+2409 TD
-2415 NVLNSRRGIL
+2415 RR
-2425 SLMWDKNN
+2425 
-2433 KLSLTLHKQYPTC
+2433 TLLKC
-2446 GLCGNF
+2446 
-2452 NTTPGEDI
+2452 
-2460 NEHIA
+2460 
-2465 KSKIAGDCP
+2465 KS
-2474 EATSKT
+2474 
-2480 YQTCED
+2480 
-2486 GVEYCNKIIG
+2486 
-2496 TYFEE
+2496 
-2501 CGKVSAL
+2501 
-2508 SSDYKKVCIDEYCQ
+2508 
-2522 NRDKAS
+2522 
-2528 TCDTYSELSRLCASD
+2528 
-2543 GPGTYESWR
+2543 
-2552 NDSDVVC
+2552 
-2559 EKPQCPEQHIY
+2559 IY
-2570 KECGP
+2570 HP
-2575 SNPATCSNVAPF
+2575 PA
-2587 QDSECVSGCTCPE
+2587 
-2600 DKIQIF
+2600 
-2606 KASLSYFQVETYSH
+2606 
-2620 VKMQV
+2620 
-2625 QTDPVM
+2625 
-2631 QLYVSM
+2631 
-2637 PPNQFTDTVGLC
+2637 
-2649 GSYNNRAED
+2649 
-2658 DFMSSQNILEKS
+2658 
-2670 SQAFADSWEMMS
+2670 
-2682 CPKGNPTSCIS
+2682 
-2693 IDAENCSGGAEYVD
+2693 
-2707 CSDPKAQRRV
+2707 
-2717 DSTCSTRNIP
+2717 
-2727 NFEDQNVILQD
+2727 
-2738 GKVTAIKTTE
+2738 
-2748 SKECEL
+2748 
-2754 NGNAY
+2754 
-2759 TVHTVGLY
+2759 
-2767 LILKFVS
+2767 
-2774 GITVIW
+2774 
-2780 DKNTRMTVILEPYW
+2780 
-2794 NGKVC
+2794 
-2799 GLCGNS
+2799 
-2805 NGDLKDDFT
+2805 
-2814 TRYSSVATGALE
+2814 
-2826 FGNSWKTSQECSD
+2826 
-2839 TVTQTFP
+2839 
-2846 CDSNPYCKAWAV
+2846 
-2858 RKCEIIRD
+2858 
-2866 STFRECHSKVDPST
+2866 
-2880 YYDACIEEACAC
+2880 
-2892 DMEGKYLGF
+2892 
-2901 CTAVAMYAEACSAVG
+2901 
-2916 VCVAWRKPDLCRC
+2916 
-2929 YAKCPESAPYLDENT
+2929 
-2944 MKCVR
+2944 
-2949 LSECSCF
+2949 
-2956 YNDVIPAGP
+2956 
-2965 ENKILPELIE
+2965 
-2975 EATTTRGGAGITG
+2975 
-2988 DGFRA
+2988 
-2993 AGTTVSS
+2993 
-3000 ESEVTGKKTEATTS
+3000 
-3014 LGESET
+3014 
-3020 TTVGVE
+3020 
-3026 TGSTT
+3026 
-3031 LSPGAS
+3031 
-3037 SSSQKTKP
+3037 
-3045 GTSVTPGSPGA
+3045 
-3056 GSETEAMTSTK
+3056 
-3067 GSGTTQAG
+3067 
-3075 LVGETTTSTEG
+3075 
-3086 RGTSGSGFRTGEEEF
+3086 
-3101 PPLGFTINDGSS
+3101 

>member
-1 MASGSCQGCEEED
+1 MASGSCQGCVEED
-14 EETLKKL
+14 EEALKKL
-21 IVRLNNLQEG
+21 IVRLNNVQEG
-31 KQIETLVQILEDMQV
+31 KQIETLVQILEDMLV
-46 FTYADHA
+46 LTYADHA
-53 AKLFQ
+53 SKIFQ

-70 DSYVRVACVQQV
+70 DSYMRVASVQQV

-95 DIMQSLTGPQ
+95 DTMQSLMGPQ
-105 DIGCDWEVLG
+105 DIGHDWEVLG
-115 IHQLII
+115 VHQLIL

-127 NASMNLSMVG
+127 NAGINLTTVG

-155 DEDSDIFLLIFDA
+155 DEESDIFLLIFDA
-168 MKKFSANDEVQKL
+168 MRTFSTNDEVQKL

-207 MILLTALKN
+207 MTLLSALKN
-216 FKDEEEI
+216 FKGEEEI
-223 VLYVLRCLHSLASPC
+223 VLHVLHCLHSLAIPC

-255 VEAMKAFPVHEKI
+255 VEAMKAFPISEKI

-295 FVVEAVQRYSKNAT
+295 FVVKAVQQYSENAV
-309 LQIAGLSCL
+309 LQIAALSCL
-318 ALLTETIFLNQDLEV
+318 ALLTETIFLNQDLEE
-333 KNENEENEDDE
+333 KNESQENDE
-344 EEDKLFWLEACYKAL
+344 EEEEEKLFWLEACYKAL

-384 SLHEKIGDEDGQ
+384 SLHKKIGDEDGQ

-418 ASANALCTLLE
+418 ASANALSTLLE

-451 KRHLH
+451 QKHIH

-471 FEGSNV
+471 FEGSNT
-477 SLDVMAAVAPK
+477 SLDTMAAVAPK
-488 IITVMKSH
+488 IMTVMKSH
-496 GASLSVQLEALR
+496 ETLLSVQLEALR
-508 AILHFL
+508 AILHFIV
-514 LPGMPEEVTEDTEY
+514 PGMPEESREDTEY
-528 KHKLKIVTNQCFRND
+528 QQKINMVKKQCFQND
-543 IHKLVLGSLNRF
+543 IHKLVLAALNRF

-563 CGLKVISSIAR
+563 CGLKVISSIAH

-579 EVLSLEGAIES
+579 EVLSLEGAIDS
-590 VLQTLKMYP
+590 ILHTLQMYP
-599 DDQEIQRLGL
+599 DDQEIQCLGL

-614 LITKKNLILGIENP
+614 LVTKKNLCLGTGHL

-641 DITELQTK
+641 DIAEVQIKGFQTILTILELSVSFSKLLVRHGFDSVVFHQLCSSIMEQK
-649 FLSLC
+649 DQQFLNVC

-667 KGVML
+667 KSVML

-699 GTSLICQ
+699 ATSLICQ

-715 LVELLLNSGSHEQ
+715 LVALLLNSGSREQ
-728 DVRKALAISIGKGDS
+728 DVRKALTISIGKGDS
-743 QIISLLLKRLALD
+743 QIISLLLRRLALD

-763 LGGFCI
+763 LGGFCM

-783 KTCNSRKEIN
+783 KTSNLRKETN
-793 IGSTLARMVLR
+793 IGSTLARMVIR
-804 YQTKSSVAEG
+804 YQMKSAAEDG
-814 AASGSNGDFSEQV
+814 AASGSDRNISEEV
-827 LDKFD
+827 LDKLD
-832 QWTFIPESY
+832 EWTFIPDSY

-862 VKKKSSSISVGEFYR
+862 VKKKSNSINVGELYR
-877 DPALQRCS
+877 DPALQRYS
-885 PNLQSHSRS
+885 PNLQRHSTSLGPIFDQEDLLRRKRKKLSSDDSLRS
-894 SKLPSHMRHSDSTSS
+894 SKLQSHTRHSDSVSS
-909 LASEREYITSLDL
+909 LVSERENITSLDL

-929 IDALS
+929 IDAIS

-943 EHLARLELHQ
+943 EHLEKLELHQ
-953 NALTGFPQRLCEVLK
+953 NALTNFPQQLCETLK

-981 AFPSYLLKMNCI
+981 SFPSYLLKMNCI

-1005 SIVLDPAVKCP
+1005 VVVLDPAVKCP

-1035 GDVAEKLEQLTLEG
+1035 SDVVEKLEQLILEG
-1049 NKISG
+1049 NKISDI
-1054 MCSPL
+1054 CSPL
-1059 SLKELKILNLSKNNI
+1059 SLKELKILNLSKNHI
-1074 SSLSEDFLEA
+1074 SSLSEDLLEA
-1084 CPKVESFSARMNSLA
+1084 CPKVESFSARMNFLA

-1107 MTNIKLSQNR
+1107 MTSLKLSQNR

-1133 LDMSSNEIKYLPS
+1133 LDMSSNDIQYLPS

-1163 QISILDLSEKAHA
+1163 QISILDLSEKANA

-1229 LPLDELRLNF
+1229 LPLDELHLNF

-1287 MKTKKSDAEMQSA
+1287 MKIKKTDLGMQSG

-1306 KDWPIQIRGKRKKDL
+1306 KDWPIQIRGKGKKDL

-1341 MTPRSL
+1341 MTQRAL
-1347 YLAVYDLSKGQ
+1347 YLAVYDLSRGQ

-1398 ISKINKELLNKRGF
+1398 ISKITKELLNKRGF

-1469 ERKNVPIE
+1469 ERKDVPIE
-1477 FPVIDRKRLLQLVKE
+1477 FPVINQKRLLQLVKD

-1525 SNLYFVEPKW
+1525 SDLYFVDPKW

-1545 EKVEGGPK
+1545 VKVEDCPK
-1553 YPKGIISRRSVE
+1553 HPKGIISRRDVE
-1565 KFLSKKKRFPKNYT
+1565 KFLSKKKRFPKNYMS
-1579 QQYFKLLEKFQIALP
+1579 QYFKLLEKFQIALP
-1594 IGEEHL
+1594 IGEEYL

-1674 WSPEAYCLVE
+1674 WSPEAYCLVG
-1684 SEVLDNHPESFL
+1684 SEVLDNHLESFL

-1703 RKGCIILG
+1703 RKGCILLG

-1753 EHEKILLDD
+1753 EHQKILLDD

-1781 TLPISQIAPD
+1781 TIPISQIAPD
-1791 LILADLPRNIMLNSE
+1791 LILADLPRNIMLNNDG
-1806 KLEFEQAPEFLLG
+1806 LEFEKAPEFLLG

-1832 GDEVAV
+1832 GEEVAV

-1851 QELVVLCHHR
+1851 QELVVLCHLH
-1861 HPSLVFLLAAGIRPR
+1861 HPSLIFLLAAGIRPR
-1876 MLVMELAPKGS
+1876 MLVMELASKGS

-1893 QDTASLTRTLQ
+1893 QDKASLTRTLQ

-2036 WPMVEKLIKS
+2036 WPMVEKLIKN

-2077 PIPKSFTVECMVA
+2077 SIPKNFIVECMVA
-2090 ANQSCKNASIWLG
+2090 SNHSSKNASIWLG
-2103 CGPRDRG
+2103 CGHLDQG
-2110 QLSLLDLTTERLTSE
+2110 QLLFLDLNTERYMCE
-2125 EVTNSRILCLTL
+2125 EVTDSRVLCLAL

-2153 SGELLVINSE
+2153 SGTLLVINTE
-2163 DGKKMHTL
+2163 DEKKRHTL
-2171 EKMTDSVTCLHCNSI
+2171 AKMSDSITCLYCNSF
-2186 SKQRFSYAAVSDSNI
+2186 SKQRY
-2201 IAVVADR
+2201 
-2208 VLYIAKKNSP
+2208 AKK
-2218 FVEVW
+2218 
-2223 DKKTEKL
+2223 
-2230 CELIDC
+2230 
-2236 AHFLKEEMVEVNKES
+2236 
-2251 KHNMSYSGR
+2251 
-2260 VKTLCL
+2260 
-2266 QKNSALWIGT
+2266 
-2276 GGGYMLLLDLST
+2276 
-2288 LRLIRIIHDFCD
+2288 
-2300 SVRVMMTAQIGT
+2300 
-2312 YNEVAESSS
+2312 
-2321 GEASTWDKGAYK
+2321 
-2333 AFNGRIFSF
+2333 FSF
-2342 ESPCTYTFCRH
+2342 
-2353 CVDSGDFNIE
+2353 G
-2363 IKRNTDSEIEKIT
+2363 
-2376 VLIDNNDISISGDT
+2376 
-2390 ILVNGE
+2390 
-2396 SVQIPY
+2396 
-2402 NNKLIHI
+2402 
-2409 KKHGEY
+2409 
-2415 NVLNSRRGIL
+2415 
-2425 SLMWDKNN
+2425 
-2433 KLSLTLHKQYPTC
+2433 
-2446 GLCGNF
+2446 GN
-2452 NTTPGEDI
+2452 
-2460 NEHIA
+2460 
-2465 KSKIAGDCP
+2465 C
-2474 EATSKT
+2474 
-2480 YQTCED
+2480 
-2486 GVEYCNKIIG
+2486 
-2496 TYFEE
+2496 
-2501 CGKVSAL
+2501 
-2508 SSDYKKVCIDEYCQ
+2508 
-2522 NRDKAS
+2522 
-2528 TCDTYSELSRLCASD
+2528 
-2543 GPGTYESWR
+2543 
-2552 NDSDVVC
+2552 
-2559 EKPQCPEQHIY
+2559 
-2570 KECGP
+2570 
-2575 SNPATCSNVAPF
+2575 
-2587 QDSECVSGCTCPE
+2587 
-2600 DKIQIF
+2600 
-2606 KASLSYFQVETYSH
+2606 
-2620 VKMQV
+2620 
-2625 QTDPVM
+2625 
-2631 QLYVSM
+2631 
-2637 PPNQFTDTVGLC
+2637 
-2649 GSYNNRAED
+2649 
-2658 DFMSSQNILEKS
+2658 
-2670 SQAFADSWEMMS
+2670 
-2682 CPKGNPTSCIS
+2682 
-2693 IDAENCSGGAEYVD
+2693 
-2707 CSDPKAQRRV
+2707 
-2717 DSTCSTRNIP
+2717 
-2727 NFEDQNVILQD
+2727 
-2738 GKVTAIKTTE
+2738 
-2748 SKECEL
+2748 
-2754 NGNAY
+2754 
-2759 TVHTVGLY
+2759 
-2767 LILKFVS
+2767 
-2774 GITVIW
+2774 
-2780 DKNTRMTVILEPYW
+2780 
-2794 NGKVC
+2794 
-2799 GLCGNS
+2799 
-2805 NGDLKDDFT
+2805 
-2814 TRYSSVATGALE
+2814 
-2826 FGNSWKTSQECSD
+2826 
-2839 TVTQTFP
+2839 
-2846 CDSNPYCKAWAV
+2846 
-2858 RKCEIIRD
+2858 
-2866 STFRECHSKVDPST
+2866 
-2880 YYDACIEEACAC
+2880 
-2892 DMEGKYLGF
+2892 
-2901 CTAVAMYAEACSAVG
+2901 
-2916 VCVAWRKPDLCRC
+2916 
-2929 YAKCPESAPYLDENT
+2929 
-2944 MKCVR
+2944 
-2949 LSECSCF
+2949 
-2956 YNDVIPAGP
+2956 
-2965 ENKILPELIE
+2965 
-2975 EATTTRGGAGITG
+2975 
-2988 DGFRA
+2988 
-2993 AGTTVSS
+2993 
-3000 ESEVTGKKTEATTS
+3000 
-3014 LGESET
+3014 
-3020 TTVGVE
+3020 
-3026 TGSTT
+3026 
-3031 LSPGAS
+3031 
-3037 SSSQKTKP
+3037 
-3045 GTSVTPGSPGA
+3045 
-3056 GSETEAMTSTK
+3056 
-3067 GSGTTQAG
+3067 
-3075 LVGETTTSTEG
+3075 
-3086 RGTSGSGFRTGEEEF
+3086 
-3101 PPLGFTINDGSS
+3101 